1 MTQNELK
8 IFTDMIRQIV
18 KQEIS
23 YALKNIEIVV
33 TGKVVAANA
42 NGTFNVELAG
52 EQGVYNNLINKTG
65 GTLAV
70 GDVVTLKAKGGNFGN
85 GYIAIKN
92 GM

>member
-23 YALKNIEIVV
+23 SALQNVEIVV
-33 TGKVVAANA
+33 TGKIVSANT
-42 NGTFNVELAG
+42 NGTFNVELVG
-52 EQGVYNNLINKTG
+52 GQGVYNNLINKTG
-65 GTLAV
+65 ATLSV
-70 GDVVTLKAKGGNFGN
+70 GNIVTLKAKGGNFGN